1 MNSRDTQSAVDCAVL
16 PSRNDPGAGD
26 PRAIFQ
32 HLMGGPGEEGPDL
45 SMVVPWSQDSIM
57 K

>member
-1 MNSRDTQSAVDCAVL
+1 MKSRDAQSAVDCAAL

-32 HLMGGPGEEGPDL
+32 HLMGGPGEEGSDL
-45 SMVVPWSQDSIM
+45 SVVVPCSQDSIT